1 MIKLKTETD
10 PEVKKNA
17 LEGLTTI
24 VHSNVQL
31 VSELLGD
38 MQMFAFA
45 EVPIRKELIE
55 EVDIGPFTQKYDKG
69 TPIRRAAFQLLQTIF
84 EVGATAADGVLKLVE
99 NIVQHGLMDTAE
111 EVVVLSLQILARV
124 TEMAAVH
131 VVTKIDN
138 IMQIFEKKLMLQYKQ
153 VTNQQS
159 QERALNMIRA
169 ILRVIYLME
178 SSTEL

>member
-1 MIKLKTETD
+1 M
-10 PEVKKNA
+10 
-17 LEGLTTI
+17 
-24 VHSNVQL
+24 
-31 VSELLGD
+31 
-38 MQMFAFA
+38 
-45 EVPIRKELIE
+45 
-55 EVDIGPFTQKYDKG
+55 
-69 TPIRRAAFQLLQTIF
+69 
-84 EVGATAADGVLKLVE
+84 
-99 NIVQHGLMDTAE
+99 QHGLMDTAE

-131 VVTKIDN
+131 VVTKFDN